1 MTRLATIVLAVFCA
15 ACAAPVQQVPVEAP
29 TPTPPAT
36 VQQAPAQPAL
46 DPVGVYDFSTD
57 VQGTTLTGVLTIR
70 RADDGRLAGAIT
82 TDMTGEMLLQ
92 SVTVEGRRALL
103 RSSTPDGEL
112 FMQVDFLEDNRI
124 TGGWELS
131 SGMSGAITG
140 QRRRTGG

>member
-1 MTRLATIVLAVFCA
+1 
-15 ACAAPVQQVPVEAP
+15 
-29 TPTPPAT
+29 
-36 VQQAPAQPAL
+36 
-46 DPVGVYDFSTD
+46 
-57 VQGTTLTGVLTIR
+57 VLTIR